1 MSRKLKGVE
10 ALPDQEAAETLLGFA
25 TDGAIDESVE
35 EIAAVT
41 ELRRAA
47 R

>member
-1 MSRKLKGVE
+1 MSRKLKDVE
-10 ALPDQEAAETLLGFA
+10 ALPDQVAADRFLGFA
-25 TDGAIDESVE
+25 PDGAIDESAE